1 MSDSVQEVQDRVQ
14 REGAAIEQ
22 LLGEVRRVIVG
33 QKYLLE
39 RMVIGLLTRGHLLLE
54 GVPGL
59 AKTLAVRSLAG
70 AVHGSFRRIQFTPDL
85 LPADL
90 TGTLIYNQKDGTFV
104 PRKGPLFAN
113 FVLADEINRAPAK
126 VQSAL
131 LEAMQERQVTIGDTT
146 YPLPSPF
153 LVLAT
158 QNPIEQEGTYP
169 LPEAQVDRFLLKL
182 HVDYPSSEDER
193 QILDRMTGSII
204 PEVKP
209 VVDLESIERARTA
222 MHAIYV
228 DDRIKDYAVRLVQA
242 DATSQ
247 GFQARSRGARPVRRL
262 AARHDGPDH
271 GGPGARLS
279 ARARIRFPRGHQ
291 GRRPRRD
298 AAPSDP
304 LVRGGGRVGHVR
316 RSRAARIRRG
326 RGPVNPRDVLRRVRR
341 LEIRTRRL
349 VDESLAGSYHSVFKG
364 RGVEFAEVREY
375 EPGDDVRTIDW
386 NVSAKMGHPFVKKF
400 TGGAGAHRDAGRGR
414 LGVGPFGTAPAT
426 KLETAA
432 EIAALLAFSAIR
444 NNDRV
449 GLLLFTDRIERF
461 VPPRKGRQH
470 GLRVLR
476 ELMAFETAGTG
487 TDFKGALEVLRRW

>member
-1 MSDSVQEVQDRVQ
+1 MGESVQEVQDRVQ

-39 RMVIGLLTRGHLLLE
+39 RMIIGLLTRGHLLLE

-90 TGTLIYNQKDGTFV
+90 TGTLIYNQKDGTFT

-131 LEAMQERQVTIGDTT
+131 LESMQERQVTIGDTT

-193 QILDRMTGSII
+193 LILDRLFGFHKLAIENCLAQSNHPRID
-204 PEVKP
+204 EYGDYFYL
-209 VVDLESIERARTA
+209 VV
-222 MHAIYV
+222 HG
-228 DDRIKDYAVRLVQA
+228 VRS
-242 DATSQ
+242 T
-247 GFQARSRGARPVRRL
+247 
-262 AARHDGPDH
+262 
-271 GGPGARLS
+271 
-279 ARARIRFPRGHQ
+279 
-291 GRRPRRD
+291 
-298 AAPSDP
+298 
-304 LVRGGGRVGHVR
+304 
-316 RSRAARIRRG
+316 
-326 RGPVNPRDVLRRVRR
+326 
-341 LEIRTRRL
+341 
-349 VDESLAGSYHSVFKG
+349 
-364 RGVEFAEVREY
+364 
-375 EPGDDVRTIDW
+375 
-386 NVSAKMGHPFVKKF
+386 
-400 TGGAGAHRDAGRGR
+400 GAGTLQGKA
-414 LGVGPFGTAPAT
+414 
-426 KLETAA
+426 
-432 EIAALLAFSAIR
+432 
-444 NNDRV
+444 RV
-449 GLLLFTDRIERF
+449 ML
-461 VPPRKGRQH
+461 
-470 GLRVLR
+470 
-476 ELMAFETAGTG
+476 
-487 TDFKGALEVLRRW
+487 